1 MQIQCKKCNFT
12 VDSQG
17 ENFYYEPKDINF
29 CMNCG
34 ANYLQSG
41 TDVVKL
47 AKAHEVSN
55 KLFSKMFG
63 YAGGSTIAYLLGWN
77 VHKLNNIS
85 KNIDKLDKFKDAT
98 IKEIHDLKLN
108 CIKNHK

>member
-1 MQIQCKKCNFT
+1 MAKTKFW
-12 VDSQG
+12 
-17 ENFYYEPKDINF
+17 DI
-29 CMNCG
+29 
-34 ANYLQSG
+34 
-41 TDVVKL
+41 L
-47 AKAHEVSN
+47 AWIVLAGMVLWLLLEYSPY
-55 KLFSKMFG
+55 FG
-63 YAGGSTIAYLLGWN
+63 IAYLLGWN

>member
-1 MQIQCKKCNFT
+1 LQ
-12 VDSQG
+12 
-17 ENFYYEPKDINF
+17 EWFYGPY
-29 CMNCG
+29 
-34 ANYLQSG
+34 
-41 TDVVKL
+41 
-47 AKAHEVSN
+47 
-55 KLFSKMFG
+55 FG
-63 YAGGSTIAYLLGWN
+63 IAYLLGWN

>member
-1 MQIQCKKCNFT
+1 MAKTKFW
-12 VDSQG
+12 
-17 ENFYYEPKDINF
+17 DI
-29 CMNCG
+29 
-34 ANYLQSG
+34 
-41 TDVVKL
+41 L
-47 AKAHEVSN
+47 AWIVLAGMVLWLILKVTGVINTPLLLEYSPY
-55 KLFSKMFG
+55 FG
-63 YAGGSTIAYLLGWN
+63 IAYLLGWN